1 MKLPPIKRL
10 LAMLV
15 CYIVV
20 SYSLVNAQSLPT
32 WGWANGITG
41 YYNEEGLGIDIDR
54 NNNCYI
60 TGYYVTAG
68 IQIGNLAPTPPSTN
82 YDFILVKYDSIG
94 NPIWYR
100 TAEGNAFEFGNK
112 IKVDSMNNILV
123 LGQFNS
129 YHLKF
134 SNSTVYLSNAG
145 YNYDLF
151 LAQYSPNGGLAWV
164 KRFGGIKSEWGKGM
178 TIDRKG
184 NIYLIGHFDSPDF
197 PVENYTLTNQG
208 KDDIY
213 LIKLNKYGNTLWVKS
228 IGGSQME
235 RGYDVVT
242 DKNDD
247 VYITGSFDSPQ
258 IMVDTA
264 VLTNSGITN
273 FFVARYDGNGNLKW
287 AKKFGNNQ
295 NDECISIAVD
305 DDFNIYMTGWY
316 HSNYILF
323 DSIQLNKQDVNS
335 GYIVQLDSLGKVN
348 WAKSIYGDST
358 TYGTNVTVDKRGH
371 IYLSGFAYGIS
382 YFIDTTQLPTP
393 GANPFYLYLYLAK
406 MTPKGEVVWG
416 LKFGGGLSYDPD
428 KTDYCSDMVANN
440 KGSLYVVGN
449 FGGDDSACFGNKKIQ
464 GNNYLTNSDIFVA
477 QLIDNPTSAIEWKQA
492 NEVLIA
498 PNPTSSQLRITT
510 QTILQN
516 ATITLFN
523 TQGQAMKTVDNI
535 SGHSTT
541 ISASELPNG
550 MYYLQLIDKDK
561 LLTIQKF
568 IVEKP

>member
-10 LAMLV
+10 L
-15 CYIVV
+15 VV
-20 SYSLVNAQSLPT
+20 LACFWFFSYPSGNAQSLPT
-32 WGWANGITG
+32 WGWINGITG
-41 YYNEEGLGIDIDR
+41 TNNEEGLGIDIDR
-54 NNNCYI
+54 NNNSYI
-60 TGYYVTAG
+60 TGYYATAG
-68 IQIGNLAPTPPSTN
+68 IQIGNLAPTPPNTN
-82 YDFILVKYDSIG
+82 YDFILVKYDSTG
-94 NPIWYR
+94 KPVWYR
-100 TAEGNAFEFGNK
+100 TAEGNAYDFGNK

-129 YHLKF
+129 YQLKF
-134 SNSTVYLSNAG
+134 SNSTVYLSNAS

-164 KRFGGIKSEWGKGM
+164 KRFGGIKSEWGKGI

-184 NIYLIGHFDSPDF
+184 NIYLIGYFDSPTF

-228 IGGSQME
+228 IGGSQMD

-264 VLTNSGITN
+264 ILTNSGTTN

-295 NDECISIAVD
+295 NDECISMAVD
-305 DDFNIYMTGWY
+305 NDFNIYMTGWY

-323 DSIQLNKQDVNS
+323 DSIRLNKQNVNS
-335 GYIVQLDSLGKVN
+335 GFIVQLDSLGKVN
-348 WAKSIYGDST
+348 WAKTIYGYAAA
-358 TYGTNVTVDKRGH
+358 YGTKVTADKRGQ

-393 GANPFYLYLYLAK
+393 GTTPVHLYLYLAK
-406 MTPKGEVVWG
+406 MTQKGEVVWG
-416 LKFGGGLSYDPD
+416 LQFGGGLSYDPA
-428 KTDYCSDMVANN
+428 KSDYCSDMVANN
-440 KGSLYVVGN
+440 KGALYVVGN
-449 FGGDDSACFGNKKIQ
+449 FGGQHGAWFGNKSIPSK
-464 GNNYLTNSDIFVA
+464 NVVTCSDIFVA
-477 QLIDNPTSAIEWKQA
+477 QLIDNPTTAIEWKQT

-498 PNPTSSQLRITT
+498 PNPTSSQLRVTT

-516 ATITLFN
+516 ATITVFN
-523 TQGQAMKTVDNI
+523 TQGQAMKTVENI
-535 SGHSTT
+535 AGNSTT
-541 ISASELPNG
+541 VSVSELPNG
-550 MYYLQLIDKDK
+550 IYYLQLSDKDK